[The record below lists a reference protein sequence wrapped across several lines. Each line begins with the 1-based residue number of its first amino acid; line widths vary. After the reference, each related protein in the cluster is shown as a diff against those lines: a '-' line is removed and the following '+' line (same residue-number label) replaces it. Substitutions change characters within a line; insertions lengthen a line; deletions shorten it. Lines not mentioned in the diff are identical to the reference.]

1 MKRKNQ
7 MSEILEMQE
16 SKVKVEVNDDLSK
29 KVLVED
35 FMKVCI
41 I

>member
-1 MKRKNQ
+1 

-29 KVLVED
+29 KVLVDD